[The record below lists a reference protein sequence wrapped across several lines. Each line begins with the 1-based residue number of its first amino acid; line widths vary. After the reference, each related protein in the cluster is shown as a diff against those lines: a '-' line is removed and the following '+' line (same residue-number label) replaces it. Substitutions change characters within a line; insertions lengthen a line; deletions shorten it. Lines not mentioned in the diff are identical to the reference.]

1 MNTSKASGMRITI
14 TEDGPY
20 IVSGSVPLKIATIA
34 QGDGHKVMQYEKE
47 FPLQETYALCRCGR
61 SNNPPFCDGAHAAA
75 QFDGTE
81 SASRAPYADR
91 ADVFEGEELYLRD
104 DNRCAFARFCHRKEG
119 DVWTLTEI
127 AGEDK
132 HLQGEAVHAS
142 AQCPAGRLTH
152 VRKADGTEL
161 EPDLEPCITI
171 LEDPEKGASSGLF
184 VQGGIT
190 LVAVDGTEYELRN
203 RYMLCRC
210 GQSNNKP
217 FCDASHV
224 PAGFNDGLTDL
235 K

>member
-1 MNTSKASGMRITI
+1 MRITI

-20 IVSGSVPLKIATIA
+20 IVSGSVPLRIAVIE
-34 QGDGHKVMQYEKE
+34 QGDGHKVMKTIKE
-47 FPLQETYALCRCGR
+47 FPIQETYALCRCGS
-61 SNNPPFCDGAHAAA
+61 SNNHPFCDGSHSAA

-81 SASRAPYADR
+81 SASRAPYVDR
-91 ADVFEGEELYLRD
+91 SDVYDGEELYLRD

-127 AGEDK
+127 AGSDE
-132 HLQGEAVHAS
+132 HLQTEAIHSS

-152 VRKADGTEL
+152 VRKSDGEAL
-161 EPDLEPCITI
+161 EPDLEPGITL
-171 LEDPEKGASSGLF
+171 LEDPEKGTSSGLY
-184 VQGGIT
+184 VHGGIP
-190 LVAVDGTEYELRN
+190 LVSADGTEYELRN

-224 PAGFNDGLTDL
+224 PAQFNDGLSDI
-235 K
+235 